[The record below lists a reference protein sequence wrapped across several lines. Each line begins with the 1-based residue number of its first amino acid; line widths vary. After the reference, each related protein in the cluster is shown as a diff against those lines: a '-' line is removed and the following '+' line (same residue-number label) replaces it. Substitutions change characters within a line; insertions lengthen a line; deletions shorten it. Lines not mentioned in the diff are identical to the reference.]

1 MKRTGPV
8 TLADVEEAL
17 AGLGAIIRAE
27 GARGLE
33 YLPIFERLER
43 ERENL
48 ATLDARIDLA
58 ISRMT
63 PEWRKRH
70 LSGS

>member
-1 MKRTGPV
+1 MKPSGPV
-8 TLADVEEAL
+8 TLEQVDEAL
-17 AGLGAIIRAE
+17 AFLALWMRAQGAH
-27 GARGLE
+27 GLE
-33 YLPIFERLER
+33 VLPVFERLER